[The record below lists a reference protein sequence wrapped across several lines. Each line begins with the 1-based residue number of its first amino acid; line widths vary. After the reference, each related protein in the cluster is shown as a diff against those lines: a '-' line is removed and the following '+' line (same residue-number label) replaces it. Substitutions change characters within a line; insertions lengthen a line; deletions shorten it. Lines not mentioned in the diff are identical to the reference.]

1 MNEKFQQK
9 DNHFN
14 KFDFTLHENYVEV
27 KQKNLFKSTQ
37 YNIDYEF
44 IGFKTIKTKKPNT
57 GWLIASSILLFFAV
71 FFFLMRFSPVQ
82 MEKNIDLF
90 YFSLS
95 LACGTIYFFLY
106 RDTFFITQQNNNGI
120 EFLEEK
126 PSFEELN
133 SFIKTLKSKR
143 NSVLLIKYGQINKHL
158 NYELQFTNLGHLRDL
173 EVINLDEYQAK
184 LQELNKIFNK
194 QEVEIGFNIKRGQ

>member
-1 MNEKFQQK
+1 
-9 DNHFN
+9 
-14 KFDFTLHENYVEV
+14 
-27 KQKNLFKSTQ
+27 
-37 YNIDYEF
+37 
-44 IGFKTIKTKKPNT
+44 
-57 GWLIASSILLFFAV
+57 
-71 FFFLMRFSPVQ
+71 